1 MGADG
6 WDPREDV
13 DVEKE
18 AAIEA
23 EEMILLHW
31 YCWVISQRIKYQ
43 EEEGGWFRWIGGL
56 WVSWYLCRL
65 ESLGG
70 QRDDKN
76 YDMLLSVTCWL
87 TYPKL
92 DLNPNSFS

>member
-1 MGADG
+1 MKQERRNPEQWDLGADG
-6 WDPREDV
+6 WDAREDV

-43 EEEGGWFRWIGGL
+43 EEEGG
-56 WVSWYLCRL
+56 
-65 ESLGG
+65 
-70 QRDDKN
+70 
-76 YDMLLSVTCWL
+76 
-87 TYPKL
+87 
-92 DLNPNSFS
+92 